1 MPKNM
6 FSTLAAA
13 VAFVAMPALAQTAE
27 PMADHAMP
35 KGDHAMAAGDH
46 AMAPKMT
53 KAEMRTMAACKKMK
67 PARAAKNA
75 KCAKMMMHDDHKM

>member
-1 MPKNM
+1 MPK
-6 FSTLAAA
+6 FALSTIIAATA
-13 VAFVAMPALAQTAE
+13 LIPVPALAQEAA
-27 PMADHAMP
+27 PMAD
-35 KGDHAMAAGDH
+35 KAMAGGDH